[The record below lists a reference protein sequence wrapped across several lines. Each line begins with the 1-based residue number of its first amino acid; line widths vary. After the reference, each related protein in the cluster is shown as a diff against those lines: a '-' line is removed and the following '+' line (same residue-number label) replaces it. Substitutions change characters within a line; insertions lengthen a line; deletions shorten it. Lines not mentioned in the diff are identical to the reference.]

1 MAKRQQLEDAKAEPK
16 RYLGLSPAAKKARH
30 DAFVEHY
37 LQNGGNATQAAISAG
52 LTVRSA
58 HAWAWRALQDSD
70 LQMRIAERKNEI
82 QQKLELTTENVA
94 RHVAASLFVDARRL
108 FKPTE
113 DGKGVELKKLHELDE
128 DIARIVDDVYVD
140 GDGKVSFRLP
150 NRAAAQDKAMK
161 HLGMYKAD
169 TAPATP
175 LDNID
180 RDLLNAMLA
189 KLAALGRA
197 AQ

>member
-1 MAKRQQLEDAKAEPK
+1 MARRKQIENAPPKRQ
-16 RYLGLSPAAKKARH
+16 LGLSPAAKQARH

-52 LTVRSA
+52 LTVKSA
-58 HAWAWRALQDSD
+58 HAWAWGALKNPDV
-70 LQMRIAERKNEI
+70 QMRIAERKNEI

-94 RHVAASLFVDARRL
+94 RHLAASLFVDARRL
-108 FKPTE
+108 FKPKA
-113 DGKGVELKKLHELDE
+113 DGSGVELKQLHELDE
-128 DIARIVDDVYVD
+128 DLARIVDDVYVD
-140 GDGKVSFRLP
+140 GDGKVSYKLP
-150 NRAAAQDKAMK
+150 SRDKAQDKAMK

-169 TAPATP
+169 TAPPTP
-175 LDNID
+175 LDGID
-180 RDLLNAMLA
+180 RQLLNAMLA